1 MSTENKTNSWTS
13 SGGGGGWRARSAVAA
28 PEGGAPVTRTSM
40 DGWGQRSGERSGERS
55 GGERSGGGGSGRP
68 MPAAFGGGDK
78 QNSRLEEQ
86 RRRAESDAAQKRKE
100 ERERIEAETKR
111 KRMMDFGNADEYP
124 SLGGAGGD
132 LRRSVSAA
140 PAIQTAPAPKHILDF
155 RAASERGAI
164 LGAAREAEEE
174 ELARAEYHAS
184 CSARLEAEERAAHR
198 RRLAKITTHCYDDGF
213 DEHEPPEEDDGGAAA
228 AAAPEYEEE
237 EEMDDVREAG
247 AGARAAGEFNAHLAV
262 SRRAGDKSNW

>member
-1 MSTENKTNSWTS
+1 MSTENKTNSWAS
-13 SGGGGGWRARSAVAA
+13 SGGGGWRARTAAAAAAPA
-28 PEGGAPVTRTSM
+28 PEGEAPVTRTSM
-40 DGWGQRSGERSGERS
+40 DGWGERSGQRS
-55 GGERSGGGGSGRP
+55 GGERSGGRP

-124 SLGGAGGD
+124 SLGGGGGGG
-132 LRRSVSAA
+132 LCRPVSVAS
-140 PAIQTAPAPKHILDF
+140 AIQTAPAPKHILDF

-164 LGAAREAEEE
+164 LSAAREAEEE
-174 ELARAEYHAS
+174 ALARAEYHAS

-198 RRLAKITTHCYDDGF
+198 RRLAQITTHCYDDGF
-213 DEHEPPEEDDGGAAA
+213 DEHEPPTDDDDGGAVA

-237 EEMDDVREAG
+237 EEEDLREAG
-247 AGARAAGEFNAHLAV
+247 AGARATGEFNAHLAV

>member
-1 MSTENKTNSWTS
+1 
-13 SGGGGGWRARSAVAA
+13 
-28 PEGGAPVTRTSM
+28 
-40 DGWGQRSGERSGERS
+40 
-55 GGERSGGGGSGRP
+55 
-68 MPAAFGGGDK
+68 
-78 QNSRLEEQ
+78 
-86 RRRAESDAAQKRKE
+86 
-100 ERERIEAETKR
+100 
-111 KRMMDFGNADEYP
+111 MMDFGNADEYP

-174 ELARAEYHAS
+174 ALARAEYHAS

-213 DEHEPPEEDDGGAAA
+213 DEHEPPEEDDGGAATA
-228 AAAPEYEEE
+228 TAAAPEYEDEE
-237 EEMDDVREAG
+237 EEEEDLREAG
-247 AGARAAGEFNAHLAV
+247 AGARATGEFNAHLAV